1 MCYTQMLRSSEE
13 CFFNMISTFTDTSK
27 LMSSIVTAPIDT
39 TKSILRLCHYC
50 DCSFFNTSS
59 FEAGIMAPA
68 GGLFLL
74 LKSSHICSMV
84 TLQPRQPCTTRSWS
98 KGVCGWVGEYVPFYA
113 LVLVDMLNDSLVHQQ
128 NVRSAGNIW
137 MDGHGK
143 DKLVVFS
150 VIVVEVILWK
160 DQPVSQCVMPWFKS
174 GFGNLTI
181 HMAST
186 SLGLTCG
193 LKVSDDLRLCRR

>member
-1 MCYTQMLRSSEE
+1 MYDE
-13 CFFNMISTFTDTSK
+13 
-27 LMSSIVTAPIDT
+27 
-39 TKSILRLCHYC
+39 RLVEGC
-50 DCSFFNTSS
+50 
-59 FEAGIMAPA
+59 
-68 GGLFLL
+68 
-74 LKSSHICSMV
+74 V
-84 TLQPRQPCTTRSWS
+84 
-98 KGVCGWVGEYVPFYA
+98 WVGGYVPFYA

-143 DKLVVFS
+143 DKLVVLS

-193 LKVSDDLRLCRR
+193 PKVSDDLRLSRR